1 MLVWVEPD
9 SSCEVHG
16 DCHCEQQEVSFKTNG
31 RCCLFCCSA
40 RFGLNPA
47 LKILWFEAARPQFPR
62 SDSERAFRKDLVVD
76 ATLKLCTTKSSVH
89 RSSSFFEMERFHILW
104 SYFIHKNKKK
114 RTSRS
119 GRNNCLVFPLL
130 SPVSIAAMWIHLW
143 TILSIFLQSRNE
155 TSTIG
160 HISFCERCREKCGAG
175 QHGGNHQCPNGNLTK
190 TRTTKKVA
198 E

>member
-47 LKILWFEAARPQFPR
+47 LKTLWLEAARPQFPR
-62 SDSERAFRKDLVVD
+62 PDSERAFRKDLVVD
-76 ATLKLCTTKSSVH
+76 ATLKLCTIKSSVH

-130 SPVSIAAMWIHLW
+130 SPSIAAMWIHLW
-143 TILSIFLQSRNE
+143 TILSTFLQSRNE
-155 TSTIG
+155 KDRFLFVSG
-160 HISFCERCREKCGAG
+160 AEKNAG
-175 QHGGNHQCPNGNLTK
+175 QGGTAVTIKCPNGNLTK
-190 TRTTKKVA
+190 TRTTKKKVA